1 MSRDN
6 NNKTFRMPSKQL
18 PNKRK
23 PNIRGGENT
32 RLDDFNEKKAALIQK
47 AKPIIFGDVSFR
59 SGMISL
65 MPLIMQ
71 TIAKSGTQT
80 KAQAQ
85 VQSSAKTIARNR
97 FVNRLSKIQQRFNE
111 FNEPN
116 AKLKDVI
123 TSVSAIQQELDALLT
138 DPVLNAT

>member
-1 MSRDN
+1 
-6 NNKTFRMPSKQL
+6 
-18 PNKRK
+18 
-23 PNIRGGENT
+23 
-32 RLDDFNEKKAALIQK
+32 
-47 AKPIIFGDVSFR
+47 
-59 SGMISL
+59 MISL